1 MPLLSFSFFFLC
13 FVAGSANTNGNA
25 RAGGEEGVIDAAS
38 AGGNPGTPSDPSSP
52 QQSRLLL
59 EQTGVAAAAEA
70 AAAGLNGVRRSTVSL
85 ETVETVA
92 PASDTLPVAE
102 GIPIGVVGGL
112 LMRGDGVLPSPGSV
126 ASSSLRAESVTSTV
140 RTSSDA
146 GGAEAPYRRRVRE
159 PSSFK

>member
-1 MPLLSFSFFFLC
+1 MKCFFSHLSFVFIF
-13 FVAGSANTNGNA
+13 AGNGNP
-25 RAGGEEGVIDAAS
+25 RTGGEDVVVDAAS
-38 AGGNPGTPSDPSSP
+38 AGGIPGTPNDPSSP
-52 QQSRLLL
+52 PQSHLLL
-59 EQTGVAAAAEA
+59 EQTGVAAAAEEA
-70 AAAGLNGVRRSTVSL
+70 ARGLNGGRRRSTVSL
-85 ETVETVA
+85 ENVEAVA

-146 GGAEAPYRRRVRE
+146 GAEAPAYRRRVRE